1 MSDRRSSQRI
11 PVALRAQYRTPTAV
25 VDCTVEDISRSGMFL
40 ASDSPGFDAIE
51 ALGSDARVDVDLPGD
66 GPVRVHGSVVR
77 VGEREGKRGIAIRI
91 ARDEEARRPL
101 ANFMMRWAF
110 WNRR

>member
-1 MSDRRSSQRI
+1 
-11 PVALRAQYRTPTAV
+11 V
-25 VDCTVEDISRSGMFL
+25 VDCTVEDISRSGMYL
-40 ASDSPGFDAIE
+40 ATDSPGFDAIE
-51 ALGSDARVDVDLPGD
+51 AANAPGTDARIELELPGD
-66 GPVRVHGSVVR
+66 GPVQVHGSVVR

-91 ARDEEARRPL
+91 ARDENARRPL